1 VFAQLVDG
9 SMQFFE
15 ATRIRRAPTYVG
27 IVTAALLCA
36 GSSAWAQAAAGP
48 AVSALNGK
56 VSLAGGEMDAHP
68 AVVGEGS
75 VSFPLTYSFGGQIDL
90 AGGED
95 HGTGLWG
102 AAAQG
107 FWRDPSKG
115 LLGAVALH
123 SSTNLAISNTANAT
137 ARLNRYGSEAA
148 AYLGAFTPE
157 AMVGYQNGNGKT
169 GAFGVLDL
177 GWYPIDDLRLTGGVD
192 LNPGHTDALLGAEY
206 QLGLKQIPGLTTF
219 VESAISGQRDS
230 YALVGLRIYFGPA
243 KTLIRRQREDDPES
257 PIVSQGVEGSLSSV
271 PSQPMPLP
279 TTTTTSNSTQN
290 SQGSNQ
296 NSGSQNGT
304 AGVGG
309 NSDDAGGSGSQIF
322 TNNGGGFEG
331 NFLVGTAGAP
341 GAPGP

>member
-1 VFAQLVDG
+1 LFDLSRIALAQ
-9 SMQFFE
+9 SC
-15 ATRIRRAPTYVG
+15 ARIG
-27 IVTAALLCA
+27 AAAILTVL
-36 GSSAWAQAAAGP
+36 STAWAQAATGQ
-48 AVSALNGK
+48 AVSTLNGK
-56 VSLAGGEMDAHP
+56 ASLAGGEMDAHP

-75 VSFPLTYSFGGQIDL
+75 VSFPLAYSFGGQIDL
-90 AGGED
+90 AGGAD

-107 FWRDPSKG
+107 FWRDPGKG
-115 LLGAVALH
+115 LVGAVALH
-123 SSTNLAISNTANAT
+123 SSTNLVVTNTANAT
-137 ARLNRYGSEAA
+137 ARLNRYGGEAA

-271 PSQPMPLP
+271 PSQPLP
-279 TTTTTSNSTQN
+279 IPTPTNSGTQ
-290 SQGSNQ
+290 SDSQ
-296 NSGSQNGT
+296 NSGQSSGSDNN
-304 AGVGG
+304 AGGG
-309 NSDDAGGSGSQIF
+309 AGGGATISTGGSGGSGLLGDVL
-322 TNNGGGFEG
+322 TLGSTGGGFEG
-331 NFLVGTAGAP
+331 NFLVDTAA
-341 GAPGP
+341 AASAQ